1 MSKSDLRARPIFH
14 HTREAIDAHLTIVF
28 AALAVARYLQTT
40 TGLSIRRLVHTLRP
54 LRDVT
59 ISIAGQTVTARPA
72 IPDDIQAILQKTTH

>member
-1 MSKSDLRARPIFH
+1 MSNRMRAKNLIR
-14 HTREAIDAHLTIVF
+14 TGV